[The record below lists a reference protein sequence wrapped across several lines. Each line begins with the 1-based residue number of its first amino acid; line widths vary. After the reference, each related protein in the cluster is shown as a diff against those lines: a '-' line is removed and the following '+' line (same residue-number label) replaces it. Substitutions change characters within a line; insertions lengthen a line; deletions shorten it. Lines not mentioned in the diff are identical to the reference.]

1 MITGQSRFSPLGIYA
16 VVVAAAM
23 VLPIAIVILTALTP
37 KEFLEFPPSGISLR
51 WFEEVWRSEVWTNA
65 LLISL
70 RIAGIATAAALLVGV
85 TAALA
90 LRATTSR
97 WSASL
102 QAFLLS
108 PLMIPSMLIGL
119 GLLRIFD
126 EARISPSVLTVAI
139 GHTMIATPYV
149 IRYALASLSGIDPVL
164 ERAAGILGASGWRT
178 FTRVTLPLMRPGII
192 AGALF
197 SFIMSLDDVNIA
209 LFLSNIQ
216 VHPFS
221 VKLMGHVEQ
230 NADPLGAA
238 VASVLVIIAFVVLL
252 VCDRIA
258 GIHWMF
264 GIRSGSES

>member
-1 MITGQSRFSPLGIYA
+1 MNLRQPVMSPLGIYA
-16 VVVAAAM
+16 VVLAALM

-37 KEFLEFPPSGISLR
+37 KEFLEFPPSGLNLR
-51 WFEEVWRSEVWTNA
+51 WFGEVWASEVWMKA
-65 LLISL
+65 LGVSV
-70 RIAGIATAAALLVGV
+70 RIAVLATVCALVVGV

-90 LRATTSR
+90 LRATASR
-97 WSASL
+97 WSAAL
-102 QAFLLS
+102 QAFFLS

-119 GLLRIFD
+119 GLLRLFD
-126 EARISPSVLTVAI
+126 WAHVSPAVVTVAV

-164 ERAAGILGASGWRT
+164 ERAAGILGADPLRT
-178 FTRVTLPLMRPGII
+178 FTRVTLPLMRPGIV

-216 VHPFS
+216 VQPFS

-238 VASVLVIIAFVVLL
+238 VASVLVIIAFVVMLI
-252 VCDRIA
+252 CDRIA

-264 GIRSGSES
+264 GIRSGSDT